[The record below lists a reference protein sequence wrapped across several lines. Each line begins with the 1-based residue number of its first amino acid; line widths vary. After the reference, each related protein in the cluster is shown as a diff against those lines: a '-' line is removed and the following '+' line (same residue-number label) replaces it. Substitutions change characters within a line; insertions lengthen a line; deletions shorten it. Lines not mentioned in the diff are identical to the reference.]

1 MQTATFIK
9 ICGLTRASDI
19 TQAVAAGAHYV
30 GFVLYRHSPRYI
42 HLEAV
47 SKLCL
52 LLPPEIKPVLL
63 FVNAPFAEVQSARQ
77 ALPHAVLQFHG
88 DETPEQC
95 LELAQGMPF
104 WRAIRMQEDTDLSLL
119 AVQYEEAQALVLD
132 AHVQG
137 YGGGGKVFDWSW
149 VPQDLSKRI
158 ILSGGLNPRNVADG
172 IHQIRPWAVDVSS
185 GVEESKGIKSP
196 ELMHQFC
203 QAVRHADYL
212 NCL

>member
-19 TQAVAAGAHYV
+19 TEAIAAGAHYV
-30 GFVLYRHSPRYI
+30 GFVLYPHSPRHI
-42 HLEAV
+42 SLETV
-47 SKLCL
+47 CKLCS
-52 LLPPEIKPVLL
+52 LLPCEIKPVLL
-63 FVNAPFAEVQSARQ
+63 FVNASSAEVQSARR

-88 DETPEQC
+88 DETPERC

-104 WRAIRMQEDTDLSLL
+104 WRAVRMQEDTNLSLL
-119 AVQYEEAQALVLD
+119 AVQYERAKALVLD

-149 VPQDLSKRI
+149 VPQNLSKRI
-158 ILSGGLNPRNVADG
+158 ILSGGLNPSNVVDG
-172 IHQIRPWAVDVSS
+172 IQQIQPWAVDVSS
-185 GVEESKGIKSP
+185 GVEQSKGIKSP

-203 QAVRHADYL
+203 QAVRHADHL
-212 NCL
+212 KCL